1 MNKIIIEN
9 NELKNYT
16 SNEVNIKDN
25 NIYLIGAN
33 SLTIDYINTTKANI
47 TLNIQKNAHI
57 NIYEF
62 SNNDNLDLKTTY
74 ILEEGSNL
82 TINKY
87 YNNKEIN
94 EEVTINL
101 NGEKA
106 TIKYNFA
113 EVNTA
118 GANHHIIINHNHNHT
133 TSNIYTHI
141 LEKNTAN
148 INVTVDSILP
158 KQTPKCY
165 LNQETKIMT
174 LGTGTCQIKPNMYID
189 EDDVEARHGSVIGTF
204 SEDTI
209 FYLMSRGV
217 PREKALELLIKGHI
231 LSPLDFAFD
240 FKQKIIETLNN
251 QRRWNNEQRRL
262 SHIR

>member
-9 NELKNYT
+9 NKLKNFT
-16 SNEVNIKDN
+16 SNEVNIIDN
-25 NIYLIGAN
+25 NIHLTGAN
-33 SLTIDYINTTKANI
+33 NLTIDYINTTKANI
-47 TLNIQKNAHI
+47 KVNIKNHAHI
-57 NIYEF
+57 NIYEY

-74 ILEEGSNL
+74 NLEEGSNL

-87 YNNKEIN
+87 YNNKKIN

-101 NGEKA
+101 NGKEA
-106 TIKYNFA
+106 TIKYNFS

-118 GANHHIIINHNHNHT
+118 GANHHIIINHNHTHT

-148 INVTVDSILP
+148 INVTVDSVLP
-158 KQTPKCY
+158 KQTPECY
-165 LNQETKIMT
+165 LNQETKIMN
-174 LGTGTCQIKPNMYID
+174 LGTGSCQIKPNMYID

-217 PREKALELLIKGHI
+217 PREKALDLLIKGHI

-240 FKQKIIETLNN
+240 FKQKIIENINN
-251 QRRWNNEQRRL
+251 QRR
-262 SHIR
+262 

>member
-25 NIYLIGAN
+25 NIYLIVAN

-62 SNNDNLDLKTTY
+62 SNSDNLDLKTTY

-101 NGEKA
+101 NGEKDN
-106 TIKYNFA
+106 IKYNFA

-118 GANHHIIINHNHNHT
+118 GANHHIIINHNHTHT

-141 LEKNTAN
+141 L
-148 INVTVDSILP
+148 
-158 KQTPKCY
+158 
-165 LNQETKIMT
+165 
-174 LGTGTCQIKPNMYID
+174 
-189 EDDVEARHGSVIGTF
+189 
-204 SEDTI
+204 
-209 FYLMSRGV
+209 
-217 PREKALELLIKGHI
+217 
-231 LSPLDFAFD
+231 
-240 FKQKIIETLNN
+240 
-251 QRRWNNEQRRL
+251 
-262 SHIR
+262 

>member
-1 MNKIIIEN
+1 MNKIVIEN
-9 NELKNYT
+9 NVLENFS
-16 SNEVNIKDN
+16 SNEVNIMDN

-33 SLTIDYINTTKANI
+33 SLTMDYINTTKANI
-47 TLNIQKNAHI
+47 TINIKKNAHI

-62 SNNDNLDLKTTY
+62 SNNDNLDIKITY
-74 ILEEGSNL
+74 NLEEGSKL

-87 YNNKEIN
+87 YNNKDIN
-94 EEVTINL
+94 EEVNVNL

-106 TIKYNFA
+106 TIKYNFS

-118 GANHHIIINHNHNHT
+118 GANHHIIINHNQKET

-141 LEKNTAN
+141 LEKSTAN

-158 KQTPKCY
+158 KHTPKCY

-174 LGTGTCQIKPNMYID
+174 LGTGSCQIKPNMYID

-209 FYLMSRGV
+209 FYLMSRGI
-217 PREKALELLIKGHI
+217 PKEKALELLIKGHI

-240 FKQKIIETLNN
+240 FKQKILENINN
-251 QRRWNNEQRRL
+251 QRR
-262 SHIR
+262 

>member
-1 MNKIIIEN
+1 MNKIVIEN
-9 NELKNYT
+9 NVLENFS
-16 SNEVNIKDN
+16 SNEVNIMDN

-33 SLTIDYINTTKANI
+33 SLTMDYINTTKANI
-47 TLNIQKNAHI
+47 TINIKKDAHI

-62 SNNDNLDLKTTY
+62 SNNDNLDIKITY
-74 ILEEGSNL
+74 NLEEGSKL
-82 TINKY
+82 
-87 YNNKEIN
+87 
-94 EEVTINL
+94 
-101 NGEKA
+101 
-106 TIKYNFA
+106 TIKYNFS

-118 GANHHIIINHNHNHT
+118 GANHHIIINHNQKET

-141 LEKNTAN
+141 LEKNSAN
-148 INVTVDSILP
+148 INVTVDSILH
-158 KQTPKCY
+158 KHTPKCY

-174 LGTGTCQIKPNMYID
+174 LGTGSCQIKPNMYID

-209 FYLMSRGV
+209 FYLMSRGI

-240 FKQKIIETLNN
+240 FKQKILENINN
-251 QRRWNNEQRRL
+251 QRR
-262 SHIR
+262 